1 MSSVSTSSSR
11 IGRNIRA
18 GTFRMDMCAIIMVNA
33 RTRRS
38 RRSRDGSTTTTT
50 TTMNTRDIR
59 SKARLVLL
67 MLAMMKPSSTS
78 IRVTQP
84 RALTKVEPD
93 IGGRNGTVLPEQ
105 DGAEDGLG
113 EDVEDAVEDGL
124 GIRMDDVPALAQT
137 PRNGVQEPDEH
148 QVHAAGVVGGPRDAA
163 EAHGVPA
170 RVP

>member
-50 TTMNTRDIR
+50 TMNTRDIR

-67 MLAMMKPSSTS
+67 MLAMMKTSSTS